1 VERSGPLKTE
11 RRHNISCAP
20 RRRPRGGGGGGGGG
34 DLAGHVGGQLLYGHR
49 LPRLHDVVGGSEGIL
64 AGGRRDGHL
73 LTGGVVVVGRRV
85 VAAAGGSGTPGLRDP
100 VRVLVQDADAAVLS
114 DPVGHLQRVH
124 PQGEFT
130 GED

>member
-1 VERSGPLKTE
+1 VERSGPLKNGEAAT
-11 RRHNISCAP
+11 SPAP
-20 RRRPRGGGGGGGGG
+20 PDDDHGEVVVVGG

-73 LTGGVVVVGRRV
+73 LAGGVVVVGRRV